1 MKIYIGL
8 HNFSAQKSLCAE
20 RSPNNRK
27 GASPTWADT
36 MDVFVEQLVRKPSDG
51 KSTALKLL
59 VAFGV
64 VIISFFSLYLMLIG
78 IFLAIFFIFAAIY
91 GGIYLIQGFNAEYE
105 YIVTNGDI
113 DIDKIIAKRKRK
125 RLITVK
131 CSKIE
136 AIGKLEN
143 APDVSGITIVEA
155 SGISDD
161 EAEDYYADLVHDS
174 IGKVRLIFTP
184 TERTLEAITPFL
196 PRLVKVEFDK
206 NNKS

>member
-1 MKIYIGL
+1 
-8 HNFSAQKSLCAE
+8 
-20 RSPNNRK
+20 
-27 GASPTWADT
+27 
-36 MDVFVEQLVRKPSDG
+36 MDVFVEQLVKKPSDG
-51 KSTALKLL
+51 KSTALKIL

-64 VIISFFSLYLMLIG
+64 VVISLFCLYLMLIG
-78 IFLAIFFIFAAIY
+78 IFIALFLILAAIY

-136 AIGKLEN
+136 DFGKLKD

-155 SGISDD
+155 GGISDD

-174 IGKVRLIFTP
+174 FGKVRLVFTP

-196 PRLVKVEFDK
+196 PRLTKVEFDK
-206 NNKS
+206 KYRN

>member
-1 MKIYIGL
+1 MCGT
-8 HNFSAQKSLCAE
+8 FAEQSE
-20 RSPNNRK
+20 RSFAHTGRYI
-27 GASPTWADT
+27 
-36 MDVFVEQLVRKPSDG
+36 MDIFVEQLVRKPSDG

-155 SGISDD
+155 VGFSDD

-196 PRLVKVEFDK
+196 PRLVKIEFDK
-206 NNKS
+206 NNKN